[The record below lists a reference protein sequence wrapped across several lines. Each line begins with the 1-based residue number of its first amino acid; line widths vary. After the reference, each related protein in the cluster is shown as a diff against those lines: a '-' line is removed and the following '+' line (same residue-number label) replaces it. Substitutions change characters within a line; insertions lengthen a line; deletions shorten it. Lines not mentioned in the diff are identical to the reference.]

1 MADEV
6 KPVEPVVTIDYK
18 QLADNLIASF
28 KAPSGTPT
36 NVDAH
41 GTGGLFSPFGLSKD
55 IVNAMLMPGTGLINR
70 LPVETSNEENPLLGI
85 LTGLT
90 ASSGSEASNRC
101 DDPPSAGLLKL
112 CTHSYVW
119 GWFGRTSSEMRLD
132 QFGQIVNRGEFMD
145 HQLIGDPFG
154 GPDVQN
160 TSALIPGGT
169 ADFLR
174 AGYKKAMYEVAGALL
189 RDQAADIFTGA
200 PANNTG
206 EGRQY
211 YRGLDTLINT
221 GYVDAITQVAC
232 PAADSIVSSF
242 ASAAVETNGGT
253 LVSRIANIMRRLN
266 IISAMMGMAP
276 TRWVIVMRPAL
287 FYQITEVW
295 PCAYSTYRC
304 FASGDFNTSNPS
316 FTNTGDLIKM
326 RDEMRGDLYQ
336 RTGQYL
342 LIDGVKV
349 EVVLDDG
356 IAETNLAGSSFTS
369 DMYFVPMVSRG
380 RAVTRMQYFNFDGP
394 YAAMQAAQ
402 ALGYTANYA
411 TTGAG
416 RYLWH
421 SQPPKNLCVK
431 VVGWTKPRLILET
444 PYLAAR
450 LTNLKYTPVA
460 HERDWNPS
468 NTSFFADGGRTTYA
482 GYGSFY
488 TP

>member
-1 MADEV
+1 MSDEV
-6 KPVEPVVTIDYK
+6 KIDYK
-18 QLADNLIASF
+18 ELAQQLLVAT

-36 NVDAH
+36 AVQAH
-41 GTGGLFSPFGLSKD
+41 GTGGLFSPFGLSRD
-55 IVNAMLMPGTGLINR
+55 IVNAMLFPGTGLINR
-70 LPVETSNEENPLLGI
+70 LPWETSNEENPLLGI

-90 ASSGSEASNRC
+90 ASSGSEQANRC

-145 HQLIGDPFG
+145 HQLIGDPFAA
-154 GPDVQN
+154 PDVQN
-160 TSALIPGGT
+160 TGALVPGGVQ
-169 ADFLR
+169 DFMR

-189 RDQAADIFTGA
+189 RDQAGDIYTGN
-200 PANNTG
+200 PTNNTG

-211 YRGLDTLINT
+211 YRGLDVLINT
-221 GYVDAITQVAC
+221 GYADAITQVAC
-232 PAADSIVSSF
+232 PAADSIVESF
-242 ASAAVETNGGT
+242 GNLAVETNGGA
-253 LVSRIANIMRRLN
+253 LVSRSASIMRRLN
-266 IISAMMGMAP
+266 IIGAMTGMAP
-276 TRWVIVMRPAL
+276 VQWVTAMRPSL
-287 FYQITEVW
+287 FYQLSEVW

-304 FASGDFNTSNPS
+304 INSGDFNASGQTQ
-316 FTNTGDLIKM
+316 FTNSADLIKM

-356 IAETNLAGSSFTS
+356 IAETNLAGSSFRS
-369 DMYFVPMVSRG
+369 DMYFVPMVARG
-380 RAVTRMQYFNFDGP
+380 RRVTRMQYFNFDGQ

-411 TTGAG
+411 STGAG

-431 VVGWTKPRLILET
+431 VAGWTKPRLILET

-450 LTNLKYTPVA
+450 LTNLTYTPVA